1 MKLTTGITSNTLAH
15 DKLCCLFRVI
25 MRKIWATA
33 LFNIKICIKYHHLAS
48 RFTSIMFY
56 QWWEYKHWKDISMTG
71 FWQSSVISKE
81 QKGFAFTKRP
91 YLITGHFPI
100 PMRFT
105 TKLIVQEIISPV
117 FADDHLGVALFSVPK
132 SYLHQLPQ
140 LNLLTAKKPIKLHT
154 FM

>member
-1 MKLTTGITSNTLAH
+1 
-15 DKLCCLFRVI
+15 
-25 MRKIWATA
+25 
-33 LFNIKICIKYHHLAS
+33 
-48 RFTSIMFY
+48 
-56 QWWEYKHWKDISMTG
+56 MTG
-71 FWQSSVISKE
+71 FPRVSVISKE

-91 YLITGHFPI
+91 YFPI

-140 LNLLTAKKPIKLHT
+140 LNLLTAKNR
-154 FM
+154 